1 MMACLE
7 RCKLRRSIWSR
18 KAFFTIRYSRVHVG
32 CNALSQSMSY
42 ILFTSHERMYVDPD
56 NRVHV
61 KYLQMF
67 FYNLDLENRGD
78 CIFDPE
84 RR

>member
-1 MMACLE
+1 MASLE

-18 KAFFTIRYSRVHVG
+18 KAFFTIRYSKMHVG

-42 ILFTSHERMYVDPD
+42 ILLISHERMYVDPD
-56 NRVHV
+56 NRVLA

-78 CIFDPE
+78 SIFDAE